1 MLTLPVYSLKGIYY
15 LHTRVDGRQFKR
27 SLKTR
32 DPLLARLRAVELL
45 RAIEMTKPKLS
56 DFNVNSEAIKRYEIE
71 LAGIRIKATDEA
83 DHIRAL
89 EAIKALSTLHNTPH
103 TPKGAMLLK
112 DDGLGPV
119 QAPAKAGLRISEV
132 LDKMIDLRTN
142 LKQATVISYKNTV
155 KEFSQYTKAPYI
167 TDLGVGDI
175 TRYQEHLSAKK
186 NTLRTIDN
194 KIATL
199 RALFNFAI
207 KQGYYFAKNPAQDRQ
222 LLTKRDKIKS
232 GYAIFTIEEIKSIY
246 GADFLK
252 TQRTKS
258 PDYYWVL
265 VIALL
270 SGCRVG
276 EITSLT
282 REQIKITPS
291 FVILNIQDSKTMAG
305 IREVPIPIEVLNFGF
320 LDFIKDRSGV
330 IFKYSQREGKGSGNA
345 AGKMFRRHLDSIKI
359 GNSKLVFHSLRKFT
373 NDYFQK
379 SGVDFEPRCQFFG
392 HEVDNVNLN
401 FYTNKFTAGELFK
414 LTQKIQM
421 QLFEIAAQ

>member
-32 DPLLARLRAVELL
+32 NPLLAKLRAVELL

-71 LAGIRIKATDEA
+71 LEGIRIKATDEA

-89 EAIKALSTLHNTPH
+89 EAIKALSILHNTLHP
-103 TPKGAMLLK
+103 PKVGMLLK
-112 DDGLGPV
+112 DDGLEPV

-167 TDLGVGDI
+167 KDLGVGDI
-175 TRYQEHLSAKK
+175 TRYQEYLSAKK

-246 GADFLK
+246 GAAF
-252 TQRTKS
+252 
-258 PDYYWVL
+258 
-265 VIALL
+265 
-270 SGCRVG
+270 
-276 EITSLT
+276 
-282 REQIKITPS
+282 
-291 FVILNIQDSKTMAG
+291 
-305 IREVPIPIEVLNFGF
+305 
-320 LDFIKDRSGV
+320 
-330 IFKYSQREGKGSGNA
+330 
-345 AGKMFRRHLDSIKI
+345 
-359 GNSKLVFHSLRKFT
+359 
-373 NDYFQK
+373 
-379 SGVDFEPRCQFFG
+379 
-392 HEVDNVNLN
+392 
-401 FYTNKFTAGELFK
+401 
-414 LTQKIQM
+414 
-421 QLFEIAAQ
+421 